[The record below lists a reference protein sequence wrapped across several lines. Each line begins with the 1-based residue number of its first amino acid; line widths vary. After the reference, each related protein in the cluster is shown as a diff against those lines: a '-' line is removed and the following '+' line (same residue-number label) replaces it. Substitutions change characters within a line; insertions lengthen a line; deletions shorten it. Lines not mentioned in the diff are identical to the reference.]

1 MKRVLLSAAIVAGL
15 AVSAAAIAQDSPQKP
30 DTMKPAQSQQAA
42 PSSIRGTITS
52 VDNTAK
58 SFVVKDDTSGKDVT
72 VFWDSSTK
80 VNGDVKVGNAVTLQT
95 TDQSGRTMATSI
107 DAKAAAKKP
116 Y

>member
-1 MKRVLLSAAIVAGL
+1 MKRVLLSAAIAAGL

-30 DTMKPAQSQQAA
+30 DAMKPAQSQQAA

-58 SFVVKDDTSGKDVT
+58 SFVVKDDASGKDVT
-72 VFWDSSTK
+72 VYWDSSTK